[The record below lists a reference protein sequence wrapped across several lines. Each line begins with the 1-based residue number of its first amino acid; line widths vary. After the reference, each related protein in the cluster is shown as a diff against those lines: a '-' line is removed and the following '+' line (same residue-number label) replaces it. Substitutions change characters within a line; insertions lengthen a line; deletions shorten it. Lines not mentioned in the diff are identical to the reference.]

1 MVRDYD
7 RFLAYIVEEDLENV
21 CELRP
26 IVNGAEVMKSLGAEE
41 GPWMSKAMAMALEW
55 QLLCPESDKEATL
68 KEIAGRRAE
77 LGL

>member
-7 RFLAYIVEEDLENV
+7 RFLAYIVEKELENV

-26 IVNGAEVMKSLGAEE
+26 IVNGAEVIKSLGAEK

-55 QLLCPESDKEATL
+55 QLLRPESDKEATL